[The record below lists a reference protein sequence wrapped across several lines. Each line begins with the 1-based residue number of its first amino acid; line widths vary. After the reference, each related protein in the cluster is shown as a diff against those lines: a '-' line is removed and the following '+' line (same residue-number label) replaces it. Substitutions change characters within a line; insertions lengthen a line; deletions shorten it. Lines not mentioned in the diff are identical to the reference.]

1 MAMDETAPLQP
12 AGCSSKIAGV
22 PIALMSNAGRSDSAT
37 ALARSPLFSNLG
49 RLDLARLAGLGDKPA
64 AELAG
69 HPAVTARVGQ
79 TVDRAN
85 RGLASYAQIKKFV
98 VVAQD
103 FSQEGGELTP
113 TLKVKRREVQAKYSG
128 LLEALYQP

>member
-1 MAMDETAPLQP
+1 MVYGDRRPYP
-12 AGCSSKIAGV
+12 V
-22 PIALMSNAGRSDSAT
+22 ALITLNPEE
-37 ALARSPLFSNLG
+37 LAKF
-49 RLDLARLAGLGDKPA
+49 ARLAGLGGKPA

-79 TVDRAN
+79 TVERAN
-85 RGLASYAQIKKFV
+85 RGLASYAQIKRFV

-113 TLKVKRREVQAKYSG
+113 TLKIKRREVQAKYSG
-128 LLEALYQP
+128 LIEALYQP